1 MTRKEFLTLAAVLPF
16 AGSSMNLYEYKNV
29 IDDIGKT
36 ERMPLLFIGHG
47 NPMNAIEDN
56 KFSNTWKEYGRTLP
70 KPTAILSVSAHWL
83 TRGTKVTAMEKPKT
97 IHDFGGFPEK
107 LFAQQYPAPGT
118 AKFAKETQL
127 LVAKPHILLDDDW
140 GFDHG
145 TWSVLM
151 QMFPKADIPV
161 FQLSIDYNQSM
172 QYHYEIAKQL
182 QVLRERGVL
191 IIGSGNIV
199 HNLQAVTFNSNK
211 PYNWALEFDSTISK
225 WIESGNHQ
233 AILDFQK
240 LGTLAKSAHPTYDHF
255 LPLLYVLGFQNK
267 KDIPTFFNNDFDMSS
282 VSMRSVIYQ

>member
-1 MTRKEFLTLAAVLPF
+1 MNRKEFLALAVALPF
-16 AGSSMNLYEYKNV
+16 AGNSMNLHEFKN
-29 IDDIGKT
+29 ITDDIGKT
-36 ERMPLLFIGHG
+36 ERMPLLFVGHG

-56 KFSNTWKEYGRTLP
+56 KFSKTWKDFGKTLP

-83 TRGTKVTAMEKPKT
+83 TRGTRVTAMEKPRT

-118 AKFAKETQL
+118 PELAKETQS
-127 LVAKPHILLDDDW
+127 LVTKPHIMLDDDW

-145 TWSVLM
+145 TWSVLI

-161 FQLSIDYNQSM
+161 FQLSIDYSQPM
-172 QYHYEIAKQL
+172 QYHYEIAQQL
-182 QVLRERGVL
+182 QVLREKGVL

-199 HNLQAVTFNSNK
+199 HNLHAVTFGSNK
-211 PYNWALEFDSTISK
+211 PYDWALEFDSIISK

-240 LGTLAKSAHPTYDHF
+240 LGVLAKSAHPTYDHF
-255 LPLLYVLGFQNK
+255 LPLMYVIGFQNK
-267 KDIPTFFNNDFDMSS
+267 KDSPMFFNGDFDMSS
-282 VSMRSVIYQ
+282 VSMRSVIFQ

>member
-1 MTRKEFLTLAAVLPF
+1 MNRKEFLTLAAVMPF
-16 AGSSMNLYEYKNV
+16 TGSVMNLHEFKNV
-29 IDDIGKT
+29 TDDIGNT

-56 KFSNTWKEYGRTLP
+56 KFSNTWKNFGKTLP
-70 KPTAILSVSAHWL
+70 KPKAILSVSAHWL
-83 TRGTKVTAMEKPKT
+83 TRGTKVTAMDKPKT

-107 LFAQQYPAPGT
+107 LFSQQYPAPG
-118 AKFAKETQL
+118 APELAKETKA
-127 LVAKPHILLDDDW
+127 LVTKPHILLDDDW

-145 TWSVLM
+145 TWSVLI

-172 QYHYEIAKQL
+172 QYHYEIAQQL
-182 QVLRERGVL
+182 QTLREKGVL

-211 PYNWALEFDSTISK
+211 PYDWALEFDATISK
-225 WIESGNHQ
+225 WIESGNHK

-240 LGTLAKSAHPTYDHF
+240 LGTLANAAHPTYDHF
-255 LPLLYVLGFQNK
+255 LPLMYVLGFQNK
-267 KDIPTFFNNDFDMSS
+267 KETPTFFNNDFDMSS